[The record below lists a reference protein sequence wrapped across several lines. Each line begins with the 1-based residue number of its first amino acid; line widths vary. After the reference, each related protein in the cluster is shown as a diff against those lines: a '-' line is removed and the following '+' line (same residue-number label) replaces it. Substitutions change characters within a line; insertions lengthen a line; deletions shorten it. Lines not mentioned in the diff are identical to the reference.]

1 MGGVGLFLVADRRS
15 AAGERTAGASRAA
28 PAWPAAGAR
37 GVVRVLALG
46 VTLGLAALAGPT
58 AAVQAEADV
67 WRLDLADG
75 AVASVEPPEV
85 RAEGGVSFS
94 FRDLRVVAERAVY
107 DDRERVVR
115 FYGSVRAERP
125 GQVLEGQAARV
136 DLGTGRV
143 EVEQALGRFEAEGVA
158 DPVFVQA
165 ARLEGSPQR
174 LEAAGAVLTT
184 CPLPIDHAHYR
195 VTVKRLEVRPGEE
208 VAAYHA
214 VFWESGVPVFYW
226 PYLHFSLKNPRAGRF
241 VPPEVGYGA
250 REGWFVKARFPYMGP
265 GSAYGYVDVDYF
277 ERLGP
282 GLGLYQALYDD
293 GRSWV
298 AVYAGGTLRG
308 PQGFPPYLRAGL
320 EGQLVAG
327 GGSLALQAEASRRES
342 EGELR
347 YLGRASVGG
356 SVPEWGFSLSSQS
369 QGYVPADGDPGP
381 LQGVAV
387 GELKLERPVAD
398 RWRLSAAGRWDLDS
412 GAFGRPPSEA
422 WDLSARVAAR
432 VGEGEVALAASHT
445 THPDLFADPAAR
457 TDWRHVTAL
466 PELTA
471 RWPLARSEGP
481 VPARVEA
488 KAGIGRFV
496 EVRPAIGGGAEGPD
510 ERVSDARAQAGLQ
523 LSAGPVR
530 LGAWQL
536 DGTAAVSAAAY
547 GSGDRQLVLDTSA
560 SARWPVGRRFYVQG
574 SYELQAPLAAG
585 ASPFQ
590 FDRAE
595 YRERVTLL
603 GVAGEGGPLRL
614 SLRSTYDVATG
625 RWGLT
630 TASVLAQAGGLET
643 GLTAGYD
650 VGMARW
656 EAVVGRVAW
665 RSEGARA
672 ELAAR
677 YRPEQ
682 RAFDQVA
689 ASASWDLPG
698 RLTMR
703 LGGQYQPVT
712 QRLQRADVS
721 LAWRAL
727 PEWVVSVNGSWDVRL
742 GGLVGGS
749 VGIALDQD
757 CRAIA
762 LRYDPVNRRAALAY
776 QIKAFPESAV
786 ALGALRPGSLTE
798 EAEWQQ
804 LLQGLEE
811 PLRP

>member
-1 MGGVGLFLVADRRS
+1 M
-15 AAGERTAGASRAA
+15 TALALWLSVLPR
-28 PAWPAAGAR
+28 PAAA
-37 GVVRVLALG
+37 
-46 VTLGLAALAGPT
+46 
-58 AAVQAEADV
+58 QADV

-75 AVASVEPPEV
+75 AVASVQPPEV
-85 RAEGGVSFS
+85 RAEGGVRFS
-94 FRDLRVVAERAVY
+94 YQDLQVSAQRAVY
-107 DDRERVVR
+107 DDLDRVVH

-136 DLGTGRV
+136 DLATGRV
-143 EVEQALGRFEAEGVA
+143 SVEQALARFEAERVR

-165 ARLEGSPQR
+165 ARLEGGERR
-174 LEAAGAVLTT
+174 LEASSATLTT
-184 CPLPIDHAHYR
+184 CPLPMDHAHYR

-250 REGWFVKARFPYMGP
+250 REGWYVKTRFPYMGP

-277 ERLGP
+277 ERLGS

-293 GRSWV
+293 GQSWA
-298 AVYAGGTLRG
+298 AVYVGGTLRG
-308 PQGFPPYLRAGL
+308 PQGFPPDLRAGA

-327 GGSLALQAEASRRES
+327 GGSLALQAEASRTES

-347 YLGRASVGG
+347 YLGRASIGG
-356 SVPEWGFSLSSQS
+356 SVPEWGLSVSLRS
-369 QGYVPADGDPGP
+369 QGYIPAAGDGGTP
-381 LQGVAV
+381 QGAVV
-387 GELKLERPVAD
+387 GELKLDRPGEG
-398 RWRLSAAGRWDLDS
+398 RWKLTAGGRWDLNT
-412 GAFGRPPSEA
+412 GIFGQQPSDA

-432 VGEGEVALAASHT
+432 VGEGEVAFSASHT
-445 THPDLFADPAAR
+445 THPDRFADPDAFTR
-457 TDWRHVTAL
+457 WRSVTAL

-471 RWPLARSEGP
+471 RFPLARLDGRVP
-481 VPARVEA
+481 VRLEVE
-488 KAGIGRFV
+488 AGIGRFV
-496 EVRPAIGGGAEGPD
+496 EVRPAPGDGIDGAD
-510 ERVSDARAQAGLQ
+510 EEASDTRAQAGLR

-530 LGAWQL
+530 FGAWQL
-536 DGTAAVSAAAY
+536 DGTAAVVGAAY
-547 GSGDRQLVLDTSA
+547 GSGARQLALDTSA
-560 SARWPVGRRFYVQG
+560 SARWPVGRPFHVQG
-574 SYELQAPLAAG
+574 TYELQAPLIAG
-585 ASPFQ
+585 ASPFA
-590 FDRAE
+590 FDQAA

-603 GVAGEGGPLRL
+603 GVAGEGGPLRV
-614 SLRSTYDVATG
+614 SLRSTYDVALG

-630 TASVLAQAGGLET
+630 TASARARAGGLEA

-650 VGMARW
+650 VGQAHW
-656 EAVVGRVAW
+656 EGVVGKLAW
-665 RSEGARA
+665 RSQNARS
-672 ELAAR
+672 EVAAR

-682 RAFDQVA
+682 GAFDQLA
-689 ASASWDLPG
+689 ASVSWDLPG

-703 LGGQYQPVT
+703 LGGLYEPVT

-721 LAWRAL
+721 VAWRAL
-727 PEWVVSVNGSWDVRL
+727 PEWVVSVNGSWDSRL
-742 GGLVGGS
+742 GGLSGGS

-786 ALGALRPGSLTE
+786 ALGALRGGSLTE

-804 LLQGLEE
+804 LLDGLER
-811 PLRP
+811 PLQP